1 VEAFAADPFVTKT
14 LGQGLRDEFVR
25 YKSDEWRAY
34 HQSVSQWEI
43 DRYARL
49 F

>member
-1 VEAFAADPFVTKT
+1 MVEDLTARVRAALLERPP
-14 LGQGLRDEFVR
+14 LSQP
-25 YKSDEWRAY
+25 